1 MVVRGMAVRI
11 FSSSAMRRAGGT
23 VTGMGSMRRAGS
35 EAVLDTQ
42 LGEDPQ
48 SRIGFCVMDRSL
60 PSAVDPSERVRLGL
74 RISYALPALAL
85 AVVGIPVYVYMP
97 KFYTDV
103 MGLSAA
109 SAGSV
114 LLAVRLFDA
123 LSDPLCGW
131 ISDRTRTSLGRRR
144 PYILFGA
151 FPLAA
156 SLWGLFHPPAWSGDP
171 LRWWFSICVFA
182 VFLFWTI
189 VEVPYEALGPE
200 ITLDYDERTRL
211 LGLRDG
217 FVLAGILMAAAFP
230 ALLGAFLPLPE
241 TGEGERTTFRLMGAL
256 YAPFLVA
263 ACIVCATRVHER
275 HPLGSWPAAP
285 LSFRQNLKAS
295 LKNRPFV
302 ILLFAY
308 TVSAFGSNLP
318 ATLIL
323 YYVQYVLGSA
333 KADVYLMIYF
343 VTGIVFLPAWIRL
356 ATAFGKK
363 EAWMAAMAINTS
375 AFAGVFFLGR
385 GDEVLYAGLVF
396 LSGMG
401 FGGTVALPSAMQADV
416 IDYHQWLTGE
426 RLEGFYI
433 GVWSVAKKLAA
444 AVGVGAALMLLGHAG
459 YEPNVVQSEPVL
471 VRLRLLYALVPSLC
485 NAFAMAVAWAYPLDR
500 KTHAAL
506 RRALSERSSGPWRP

>member
-1 MVVRGMAVRI
+1 
-11 FSSSAMRRAGGT
+11 MRRAGL
-23 VTGMGSMRRAGS
+23 
-35 EAVLDTQ
+35 EAVLETQ

-48 SRIGFCVMDRSL
+48 SRKGLCVMDRSL
-60 PSAVDPSERVRLGL
+60 SVAVDPSERVPLGL

-109 SAGSV
+109 TAGSV
-114 LLAVRLFDA
+114 LLAIRLFDA
-123 LSDPLCGW
+123 LSDPPCGW
-131 ISDRTRTSLGRRR
+131 ISDWTRTSLGRRR

-151 FPLAA
+151 FALAA
-156 SLWGLFHPPAWSGDP
+156 SLWGLFHPPSWSGDA
-171 LRWWFSICVFA
+171 LRWWFSITVFS

-217 FVLAGILMAAAFP
+217 FVLLGILIAAAFP
-230 ALLGAFLPLPE
+230 TLLGVLLRLPE
-241 TGEGERTTFRLMGAL
+241 TAAGDRTTFRLMGGL
-256 YAPFLVA
+256 YAPFLVT
-263 ACIVCATRVHER
+263 ACLVCAARVHER
-275 HPLGSWPAAP
+275 HPLGSWPSAE
-285 LSFRQNLKAS
+285 LSFRENLKAS

-302 ILLFAY
+302 ILLCAY

-323 YYVQYVLGSA
+323 YYVQYVLGSS

-343 VTGIVFLPAWIRL
+343 VTGIVFLPGWIRL

-363 EAWMAAMAINTS
+363 EAWMAAMAINTG
-375 AFAGVFFLGR
+375 AFVGVFFLGR
-385 GDEVLYAGLVF
+385 GDDWLYAALVF
-396 LSGMG
+396 LSGIG

-444 AVGVGAALMLLGHAG
+444 ALGVGAALMLLGHAG

-471 VRLRLLYALVPSLC
+471 FRLRVLYALAPSLC
-485 NAFAMAVAWAYPLDR
+485 NALAMATAWAYPLDR
-500 KTHAAL
+500 TKHAAL
-506 RRALSERSSGPWRP
+506 RRALAERSSKPWRP